1 MRSIFK
7 KFIENHPALT
17 VFFSCIIFFISAL
30 ASIFAYLKAI
40 VSVSFLFS
48 LATVYRVVTYKKG
61 ELLSIDRT
69 WGWYKYKFPQE
80 ERERRYKEIS
90 LKLCTNWFI
99 ISVFSFVGW
108 AVIEIVLQLLSFFTD
123 FKFNS

>member
-17 VFFSCIIFFISAL
+17 AFFSCIIFFISAL
-30 ASIFAYLKAI
+30 ALIYSYLKAI
-40 VSVSFLFS
+40 ASVSFLFS
-48 LATVYRVVTYKKG
+48 LATVFRVVTYKKG
-61 ELLSIDRT
+61 ELLSIDRS

-108 AVIEIVLQLLSFFTD
+108 G
-123 FKFNS
+123 